1 MFPVFLLAQ
10 ACRTISRRRGPSGCA
25 PPLVSFDTPVEALTT
40 ARVRLHRRDGFERQV
55 VGPAS
60 LAPTAPWRLE
70 SAAGGLVCFN
80 LAALL
85 PLTALL
91 SHALVA
97 HDRDARRSSGDTVK
111 RGRKQLNDVCSWPPL
126 TFF

>member
-55 VGPAS
+55 VGLAS
-60 LAPTAPWRLE
+60 RSDRSMAPWECVWR
-70 SAAGGLVCFN
+70 AGVLLV
-80 LAALL
+80 ALL
-85 PLTALL
+85 PLTPLL
-91 SHALVA
+91 SHAWVA
-97 HDRDARRSSGDTVK
+97 HDRDARCET
-111 RGRKQLNDVCSWPPL
+111 L
-126 TFF
+126 